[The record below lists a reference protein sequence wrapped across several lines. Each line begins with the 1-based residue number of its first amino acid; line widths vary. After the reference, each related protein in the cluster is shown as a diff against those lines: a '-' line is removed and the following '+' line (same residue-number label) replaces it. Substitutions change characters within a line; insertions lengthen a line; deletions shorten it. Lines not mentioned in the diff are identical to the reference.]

1 MTTNTGV
8 DVFMKFL
15 KMFDFKKSD
24 FDTDMDGSLFYLK
37 DKIKEYQ
44 YKDFELD
51 HCVGEFIQD
60 AVMLILLNIGD
71 ENYLKQLKD
80 KFPNNET
87 SQDDV
92 MYYIIESHGFR
103 ECKEHFYVFK
113 ITEKNR
119 EFFISRCSQCI
130 SNYMENE

>member
-1 MTTNTGV
+1 MTTNIGV

-15 KMFDFKKSD
+15 EIFDFKKSD
-24 FDTDMDGSLFYLK
+24 FDTDMDGSIFNLK

-60 AVMLILLNIGD
+60 AIMLILLNIGD
-71 ENYLKQLKD
+71 KNYLKLLKD

-103 ECKEHFYVFK
+103 ECKEYFRVFK
-113 ITEKNR
+113 VTEQNR
-119 EFFISRCSQCI
+119 GFFISRCSQSI
-130 SNYMENE
+130 SDYMEK